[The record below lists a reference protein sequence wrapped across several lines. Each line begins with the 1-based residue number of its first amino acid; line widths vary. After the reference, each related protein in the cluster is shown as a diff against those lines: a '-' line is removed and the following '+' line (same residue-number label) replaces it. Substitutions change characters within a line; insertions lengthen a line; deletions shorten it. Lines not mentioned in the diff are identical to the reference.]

1 MLRENSLAAK
11 IRAGD
16 ICDELAFE
24 ICVAAKVALN
34 RVLISTLDLRGSGA

>member
-24 ICVAAKVALN
+24 ICDAWRHGMLSVPF
-34 RVLISTLDLRGSGA
+34 RSVLQLRSL